1 MIPAVLIAKKR
12 DGHPLNDAEIAWF
25 IEAFTRGEVSD
36 PQMSAMAMAICL
48 RGMTPQEISALTAA
62 MLASGETLPRD
73 SSSVPRVDKHSTGGL
88 GDKVSLILAPL
99 LACCDVQ
106 VPMISGR
113 GLGLTGGTLDKL
125 ESIPGF
131 RCNFDLD
138 QSALL
143 LKEVGCHIVSAS
155 ERLAPADRRL
165 YSLRDVTGTVES
177 VALIT
182 ASILSKKLAA
192 SLDALVMDV
201 KVGSGAFMKSETD
214 ALRLANSLVE
224 TGTEMQLP
232 VSALMTDMDQP
243 LGRAV
248 GNALE
253 VNEVLDLLRGQ
264 GPGEVREL
272 TLQLSAEALLAAKVC
287 EARDQALLRLQRVW
301 DDGSAMERFEKMI
314 AAQGGRISG
323 HLPVAAKHPIVAQR
337 AGFVSAVE
345 CSTIG
350 QCVVELGGGR
360 RSAGDSIDSAV
371 GVQVDVAIGER
382 IESGQPLGF
391 VFYSDDQAERWTK
404 ELQQAFIIAD
414 EVVAPRPLIIQ
425 RIESKKT

>member
-25 IEAFTRGEVSD
+25 IEAFMRGEVSD

-131 RCNFDLD
+131 CCNFDLD

-143 LKEVGCHIVSAS
+143 LKDVGCHIVSAS

-214 ALRLANSLVE
+214 ALRLATSLVE
-224 TGTEMQLP
+224 TGREMQLP
-232 VSALMTDMDQP
+232 VTALMTDMDQP

-253 VNEVLDLLRGQ
+253 VNEVLDLLRGE
-264 GPGEVREL
+264 GPVEVREL

-287 EARDQALLRLQRVW
+287 ESRDQALLRLRRVW
-301 DDGSAMERFEKMI
+301 DDGSAMERFEQMI

-337 AGFVSAVE
+337 AGFVSAIE

-360 RSAGDSIDSAV
+360 RSAGDSIDPAV

-391 VFYSDDQAERWTK
+391 VFCSDTQAERWTK

-425 RIESKKT
+425 RIESKKP